1 MKQNLSNHNFKGA
14 FTSLVKR
21 QLMLMGNESND
32 NRGNEANDNRGNE
45 ADDNGGNESN
55 DNRRNEA
62 GRRTQEELDSWQQA
76 KREKL

>member
-45 ADDNGGNESN
+45 ADDNRG
-55 DNRRNEA
+55 NEA